1 MQDVVVPISRGRT
14 MHATI
19 VGPVDGQPA
28 VALHG
33 LGGSTDQNLPALEA
47 MAGYYGLRIYAI
59 DLPNHGRSCKV
70 GLLHFRVSYF
80 ADLIVEAVRALNIR
94 PTVIVGH
101 SFGGQ
106 LAAMVSEEVMADSL
120 QPILINPAMGTAW
133 DRKLRRCWRRPWL
146 FVRLVQELGYDDGNV
161 ARGELY
167 HAGRLLRSILD
178 MFLDRDLR
186 PYRRFQV
193 TLALLRNCDT
203 ASVLRRLMNRGLR
216 PIIVQGALDR
226 STPAGENVH
235 FVDGFHSWL
244 HEATGPQ
251 VLVAVLETV
260 FPRPSSAR

>member
-19 VGPVDGQPA
+19 VGPADGQPA

-33 LGGSTDQNLPALEA
+33 LGGSTEQNLPALEA

-70 GLLHFRVSYF
+70 GLLHFRVSHF
-80 ADLIVEAVRALNIR
+80 ADLIVEAVRALDIR

-106 LAAMVSEEVMADSL
+106 LAAMVSEEVMAESV
-120 QPILINPAMGTAW
+120 QPIFINPALGTAW
-133 DRKLRRCWRRPWL
+133 DRKLRLCWRRPWL
-146 FVRLVQELGYDDGNV
+146 FIRLIQELGYDDVNV
-161 ARGELY
+161 TRGELY

-178 MFLDRDLR
+178 MFVDRDLR
-186 PYRRFQV
+186 PYRRIQV

-203 ASVLRRLMNRGLR
+203 ASVLSRLLSRGIR
-216 PIIVQGALDR
+216 PIIVQGAFDQ
-226 STPAGENVH
+226 STPAGEDVH

-251 VLVAVLETV
+251 ALVAVLKTA
-260 FPRPSSAR
+260 FPRPLST